1 MNRQSWLLN
10 LSLLKTHPAF
20 RAVFIARFI
29 SILSLGL
36 LGVAIPVQIQMMT
49 HSTWQVGLSVTL
61 TGASMFVG
69 LMVGGVLADRYERKR
84 LILLARGTCGVGF
97 VGLCLNALLPEPS
110 LAAIYLL
117 GIWDGFFASLGVTA
131 LLAATPALVGREN
144 LMQAGAITM
153 LTVRL
158 GSVISPMIGGLLLA
172 TGGVAW
178 NFGLAAAGTFI
189 TTLTLL
195 RLPQLPPP
203 PQPREHPLRSLLAGL
218 TFLCRSP
225 LIGGIALLG
234 GLLTM
239 ASAVR
244 VLYPALAG
252 SWQMSAGQIGLLY
265 AAIPLGAALGA
276 LTSGQLAQ
284 TVRPGALMLATT
296 VGSFVAI
303 ALFSLMPHWA
313 LGALCLA
320 LFGWLSAISSLLQ
333 YTLIQTQTPEHML
346 GRINGLWTAQNVTGD
361 AIGAALLGGLGAVM
375 TPAASASASGACR
388 CAAGW
393 AATRAAPFPA
403 PGNCQRKLSRV
414 RLPGG
419 GCALPG
425 LRSGLGDA
433 GIVGR
438 ASAAPPGKVCRPSAR
453 PDGAARVSRTG
464 WRDAGAPAERCSSQ
478 GGRSRCPAGRRVC
491 LRPPG
496 DAPAAG

>member
-1 MNRQSWLLN
+1 MNRPSRLLDV
-10 LSLLKTHPAF
+10 SLLRTHPAF

-36 LGVAIPVQIQMMT
+36 LGVAIPVQIQTMT
-49 HSTWQVGLSVTL
+49 HSTWQVGLSVML
-61 TGASMFVG
+61 TGCSMFVG
-69 LMVGGVLADRYERKR
+69 LMVGGVLADRYERKH

-97 VGLCLNALLPEPS
+97 VGLCLNAMLPEPS

-178 NFGLAAAGTFI
+178 NYGLAAGTFI

-195 RLPQLPPP
+195 RLPLLPPP
-203 PQPREHPLRSLLAGL
+203 PQPREHPLKSLLAGL
-218 TFLCRSP
+218 KFLFNSP

-244 VLYPALAG
+244 VLYPALAEG
-252 SWQMSAGQIGLLY
+252 WQMSNSQIGLLY

-276 LTSGQLAQ
+276 LTSGQLAH
-284 TVRPGALMLATT
+284 TARPGALMLTTT

-303 ALFSLMPHWA
+303 ALFSVMPFWA

-333 YTLIQTQTPEHML
+333 YTLIQTQTPENML

-375 TPAASASASGACR
+375 TPVASASASG
-388 CAAGW
+388 W
-393 AATRAAPFPA
+393 A
-403 PGNCQRKLSRV
+403 LV
-414 RLPGG
+414 
-419 GCALPG
+419 
-425 LRSGLGDA
+425 
-433 GIVGR
+433 IVGILLVGLLR
-438 ASAAPPGKVCRPSAR
+438 ELRRFQRPEM
-453 PDGAARVSRTG
+453 VS
-464 WRDAGAPAERCSSQ
+464 ES
-478 GGRSRCPAGRRVC
+478 
-491 LRPPG
+491 
-496 DAPAAG
+496 

>member
-61 TGASMFVG
+61 TGGSMFVG
-69 LMVGGVLADRYERKR
+69 LMIGGVLADRYERKR
-84 LILLARGTCGVGF
+84 LILLARGTCGIGF
-97 VGLCLNALLPEPS
+97 VGLCLNAMLPEPS
-110 LAAIYLL
+110 LIAIYLL
-117 GIWDGFFASLGVTA
+117 GIWDGLFASIGVTA

-178 NFGLAAAGTFI
+178 NYGLAAAGTFI

-195 RLPQLPPP
+195 RLPRLAPP
-203 PQPREHPLRSLLAGL
+203 PQPREHPLKSLNAGL
-218 TFLCRSP
+218 KFLFNSP

-252 SWQMSAGQIGLLY
+252 SWQMSASQIGLLY
-265 AAIPLGAALGA
+265 AAIPLGAAFGA

-284 TVRPGALMLATT
+284 TAKPGVLMLATT

-303 ALFSLMPHWA
+303 ALFSLMPVWE

-333 YTLIQTQTPEHML
+333 YTLIQTQTPENML

-361 AIGAALLGGLGAVM
+361 AIGAALLGG
-375 TPAASASASGACR
+375 
-388 CAAGW
+388 W
-393 AATRAAPFPA
+393 ARF
-403 PGNCQRKLSRV
+403 
-414 RLPGG
+414 
-419 GCALPG
+419 
-425 LRSGLGDA
+425 
-433 GIVGR
+433 
-438 ASAAPPGKVCRPSAR
+438 
-453 PDGAARVSRTG
+453 
-464 WRDAGAPAERCSSQ
+464 
-478 GGRSRCPAGRRVC
+478 
-491 LRPPG
+491 
-496 DAPAAG
+496 